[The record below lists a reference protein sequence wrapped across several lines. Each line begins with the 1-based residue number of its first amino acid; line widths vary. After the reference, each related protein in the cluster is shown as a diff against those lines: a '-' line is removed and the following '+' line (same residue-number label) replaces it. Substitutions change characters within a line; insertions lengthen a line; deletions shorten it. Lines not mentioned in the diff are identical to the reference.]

1 MSTKE
6 TKPAAGE
13 RKPKPAATLTGAEE
27 LFENWC
33 EKVQQRES
41 LADATKNVNKVMW
54 RAYAEW
60 LVDQGIAGWPAATA
74 ETINKFLNGAAP
86 GKNSRR
92 NTLKDNVMSN
102 FTRQRYWRILRGVY
116 HHASG
121 QGWIEDNPCI
131 GMDDAV
137 PHILGRDLQP
147 QVLPPGLLALLQDQ
161 HLLRAVHAP
170 NPERPGDWTAL
181 RDRAAMALL
190 TECGLTTAEL
200 IALRGKDLAVGETAL
215 ILAMQNTRSAQR
227 SLGGDR
233 RDPLATLTPED
244 NPAGARHPGAPVR
257 LDVPS
262 SSDTVSRSFEL
273 SDGCA
278 SLVLPW
284 VALREQLLL
293 RHAASCKTLQELKA
307 YLAKH
312 GLGEALLPSRQ
323 GMSTAT
329 PMPKMVPATV
339 YHLVKRTFAG
349 IFKTPQGATLNKRK
363 EGVKVAQG
371 ASIVRNSLIQQW
383 AQTLGAAAA
392 IERAG
397 FERADSLRVAASLLA
412 PVVAPDEPG
421 GASTGAKVRQGR
433 PRAAEL
439 AKK

>member
-1 MSTKE
+1 MATKE
-6 TKPAAGE
+6 TKPAADK
-13 RKPKPAATLTGAEE
+13 RKPTPAANLTGAEE
-27 LFENWC
+27 LFESWC
-33 EKVQQRES
+33 EAVQARES

-54 RAYAEW
+54 MAYAAW
-60 LVDQGIAGWPAATA
+60 LVDQSIAGWPASTA
-74 ETINKFLNGAAP
+74 ETINKFLIGAAP

-92 NTLKDNVMSN
+92 TTLKDNVMSN

-121 QGWIEDNPCI
+121 QGWIENNPCI

-161 HLLRAVHAP
+161 HLLRAVLAP

-215 ILAMQNTRSAQR
+215 ILAMQGTRIAQR
-227 SLGGDR
+227 SLEGDR

-257 LDVPS
+257 LDVPG
-262 SSDTVSRSFEL
+262 SSDMVSRSFEL

-284 VALREQLLL
+284 VALREQLLQ
-293 RHAASCKTLQELKA
+293 RHAAISVNLQGRRA
-307 YLAKH
+307 YLAEH
-312 GLGEALLPSRQ
+312 GLDGALLPSRQ
-323 GMSTAT
+323 GMSPAT
-329 PMPKMVPATV
+329 PMPSMVPATL

-349 IFKTPQGATLNKRK
+349 VFKTPQGAALDKRK

-412 PVVAPDEPG
+412 HMVAPDEPG
-421 GASTGAKVRQGR
+421 GASARAKVRQSR
-433 PRAAEL
+433 TLAAEL